1 MKLCQFLLWCLRCA
15 GGLKCACGVP
25 HLRWRSWLQWWLGGL
40 AAACAPA
47 AMATAVVLT
56 PSEAAYVSS
65 HRPVLCVDP
74 DWWPFETINEQG
86 AHAGIAADLH
96 ALVRE
101 RVGLQVQLYPA
112 RTWAAQ
118 LAASKAG
125 QCALLSFVNRSPE
138 REKWLIFTA
147 PLLRDPNVLI
157 TREEFPFVTDLGTL
171 RGKRIALPLGSAIYE
186 RIRADFPNLELI
198 GTVSEEEAIG
208 MVSDRR
214 ADMTLRSMIMAAH
227 TIKRNGWFNLKI
239 NSQLPGYENQ
249 LRIGVARTETVLR
262 DVLDK
267 GVATITEAERDHI
280 IDRYL
285 EIRMVTDVDYTLVKW
300 LAALLV
306 AIVATSL
313 FWLRRLRRV
322 NTALHAALD
331 DVRATEAEQRHFISM
346 LSHEIRSPLAVIDS
360 SVQLLTLRGS
370 AESAP
375 VLARIRR
382 GVARLSSFF
391 DNSLTQDR
399 LSSSNFSLQHV
410 DLDLAE
416 IAVWAVESAELQSE
430 RHPVRL
436 TLEPDLPRMQGD
448 PTLLRIL
455 LVNLLSN
462 AIKFSPPHQDICL
475 HVSKTAQGLRLEV
488 CDAGPGIPDD
498 ELPVIFERFRRGR
511 GTGKIPGAGLG
522 LALVARIVALH
533 GGQIAA
539 ANRPEGGA
547 RFTVDLPVQPAA

>member
-15 GGLKCACGVP
+15 GGLNCACGVP
-25 HLRWRSWLQWWLGGL
+25 HLRQRSWLQWWLGL
-40 AAACAPA
+40 FAAACAPA

-249 LRIGVARTETVLR
+249 LRIGVARSETVLR

>member
-1 MKLCQFLLWCLRCA
+1 M
-15 GGLKCACGVP
+15 CACGVP
-25 HLRWRSWLQWWLGGL
+25 HLRQRSWLQWWLGL
-40 AAACAPA
+40 FAAACAPA

-101 RVGLQVQLYPA
+101 RVGLKVQLYPA

-249 LRIGVARTETVLR
+249 LRIGVARSETVLR

-475 HVSKTAQGLRLEV
+475 HVSQTAQGLRLEV

-547 RFTVDLPVQPAA
+547 RFTVDLPVQPAV

>member
-1 MKLCQFLLWCLRCA
+1 
-15 GGLKCACGVP
+15 
-25 HLRWRSWLQWWLGGL
+25 
-40 AAACAPA
+40 
-47 AMATAVVLT
+47 
-56 PSEAAYVSS
+56 
-65 HRPVLCVDP
+65 
-74 DWWPFETINEQG
+74 
-86 AHAGIAADLH
+86 
-96 ALVRE
+96 
-101 RVGLQVQLYPA
+101 
-112 RTWAAQ
+112 
-118 LAASKAG
+118 
-125 QCALLSFVNRSPE
+125 
-138 REKWLIFTA
+138 
-147 PLLRDPNVLI
+147 
-157 TREEFPFVTDLGTL
+157 
-171 RGKRIALPLGSAIYE
+171 
-186 RIRADFPNLELI
+186 
-198 GTVSEEEAIG
+198 
-208 MVSDRR
+208 
-214 ADMTLRSMIMAAH
+214 
-227 TIKRNGWFNLKI
+227 
-239 NSQLPGYENQ
+239 
-249 LRIGVARTETVLR
+249 
-262 DVLDK
+262 
-267 GVATITEAERDHI
+267 
-280 IDRYL
+280 
-285 EIRMVTDVDYTLVKW
+285 MVTDVDYTLVKW

-360 SVQLLTLRGS
+360 SVQLLALRGS

-547 RFTVDLPVQPAA
+547 RFTVDLPVQPAV